1 MSNHKLARRSVV
13 RTILLVG
20 EGYSEE
26 YFLKH
31 LVGLYVQRGCGFR
44 FDVKNARGMG
54 AAHVVNVAIRQS
66 KNADFDHRVAL
77 LDTDV
82 GWDQRTESIARKER
96 IQVLAS
102 TPCLEGLL
110 LQIHK
115 KPIQDRTTE
124 QLKQAFEAAFAAP
137 ASEPSIYQR
146 FFTKA
151 VLEDARTKVATLQT
165 LLTLLETGK

>member
-1 MSNHKLARRSVV
+1 MSNRQVARRSVV
-13 RTILLVG
+13 RTILIVG

-66 KNADFDHRVAL
+66 RNADFDHRVAL

-82 GWDQRTESIARKER
+82 GWDQRTESLARKER
-96 IQVLAS
+96 IQVVAA
-102 TPCLEGLL
+102 TPCLEALL
-110 LQIHK
+110 LQVHK
-115 KPIQDRTTE
+115 RPTQNRTTD
-124 QLKQAFEAAFAAP
+124 QLKQAFEAAFGAP
-137 ASEPSIYQR
+137 ASEPSVYPR
-146 FFTKA
+146 FFAKA
-151 VLEDARTKVATLQT
+151 ALEDARAGVAALQT
-165 LLTLLETGK
+165 LLTLLETGS

>member
-13 RTILLVG
+13 RTILVVG

-54 AAHVVNVAIRQS
+54 ASHVVNVVIRQS
-66 KNADFDHRVAL
+66 RNADFDHRVAL

-115 KPIQDRTTE
+115 KSIQDRTTE
-124 QLKQAFEAAFAAP
+124 QLKQAFEAAFGGP
-137 ASEPSIYQR
+137 ASEPRIYPR

-151 VLEDARTKVATLQT
+151 VLEDARTTVATLQA

>member
-13 RTILLVG
+13 RTILVVG

-44 FDVKNARGMG
+44 FDVKNARGKG
-54 AAHVVNVAIRQS
+54 GAHVVNVAIRQS
-66 KNADFDHRVAL
+66 RNADFDHRVAL

-82 GWDQRTESIARKER
+82 GWDQKTESIARKER

-137 ASEPSIYQR
+137 ASEPSIYPR

-151 VLEDARTKVATLQT
+151 LLEDARTAVATLQT